1 MCLNKSRGWVIVYAE
16 ALYGKKFIGRASINC
31 KYKKSF
37 LGNLKPR
44 LYCKKQQVKAQELCP
59 DRAS

>member
-1 MCLNKSRGWVIVYAE
+1 MVRNSLGERLLIVNIRN
-16 ALYGKKFIGRASINC
+16 LS
-31 KYKKSF
+31 S
-37 LGNLKPR
+37 GNLKPR